1 MRGEKQYLANPV
13 PSERLHLLTVE
24 LRPEQDV
31 RVSMQLAS
39 QSGQVDQ
46 KMSPSIHAALV
57 ESLFTNP
64 APLFAGALCAAV
76 AALMTA
82 LKTGNA
88 WLWPCVAL
96 LVVSGAL
103 RALDMGYFQRK
114 KPVLT
119 PEQVT
124 RWEVR
129 YQIGAMSY
137 ALALGIWCLTALIG
151 TDDAVAHMICVS
163 VTLCY
168 VAAGG
173 GRTYGR
179 PWIFHVQ
186 MLLACGPMT
195 VALAIHGNPYYVG
208 MALLNVLFF
217 VSLRQISTS
226 LQEIFVRALIGRE
239 REAALASQF
248 DTALNN
254 MPHGLCMFRA
264 DGRLAVMNHRFSE
277 MMHLPDDLVQRGAS
291 ASDIIDACVIAG
303 SVTAASGK
311 MILAEIENTRTRDMI
326 TTDPDTARGR
336 YMSWT
341 FQPMAGGGAVLLLE
355 DITARRNAEA
365 RISHLARYDEL
376 TALPN
381 RVNFRDEIGRLLA
394 TQHGSS
400 HMSALLF
407 VDLDQFKQVNDTLGH
422 PCGDQ
427 LLCAVADRLREMLR
441 PEDFVARFGGDEF
454 VVFQQNIHSPED
466 AASLARRIVDRLS
479 ERYKIDNHLVEIG
492 ASVGIAITEPG
503 VSADTLLKNA
513 DMALYRAKADG
524 RATYCFFRD
533 EMAQIVEARR
543 ILELDLRKALANEEF
558 ELYYQ
563 PLVNLKTGR
572 ITTCEALLRWN
583 HPVRGTVSP
592 IDIIPVAEDMGLIID
607 LGRWI
612 LRKACMECMKWP
624 AGVSVAVNFSP
635 QQFHQR
641 DIMSEIR
648 YALEVSGL
656 PAERLEIE
664 ITESSLL
671 RNTQL
676 THDVLAQLHT
686 LGVRI
691 SLDDF
696 GTGYSS
702 LSYLHNFTLQKVKID
717 RSFLE
722 GIDTARPLT
731 LLRGVARLSADLGM
745 SVVVEGI
752 ETNEQLELISADG
765 TVTEAQGYLFSRPV
779 RAVRVR
785 QLLNASHGRQPPE
798 GQLHI
803 ISSRSIA

>member
-1 MRGEKQYLANPV
+1 
-13 PSERLHLLTVE
+13 
-24 LRPEQDV
+24 
-31 RVSMQLAS
+31 MQLAS
-39 QSGQVDQ
+39 QAREEPDER
-46 KMSPSIHAALV
+46 MSPSIYAALID
-57 ESLFTNP
+57 SLFQDP
-64 APLFAGALCAAV
+64 GPMFVGALCAAV
-76 AALMTA
+76 AAIMTA
-82 LKTGNA
+82 VKTGNA

-96 LVVSGAL
+96 LVVTGAL
-103 RALDMGYFQRK
+103 RALDTRQYKARK
-114 KPVLT
+114 SELT
-119 PEQVT
+119 SIEAS

-129 YQIGAMSY
+129 YQVGAMLY
-137 ALALGIWCLTALIG
+137 AAALGLWCLVAILG
-151 TDDAVAHMICVS
+151 SRDAVAHLICIS

-186 MLLACGPMT
+186 MLLACGPLT
-195 VALAIHGNPYYVG
+195 LALALYGNPYYFG

-217 VSLRQISTS
+217 FSLKHISTS
-226 LQEIFVRALIGRE
+226 LQKIFVRALIARE
-239 REAALASQF
+239 REAALAGQF

-254 MPHGLCMFRA
+254 MPHGLCMFAA
-264 DGRLAVMNHRFSE
+264 DGRLAVMNHRFGE
-277 MMHLPDDLVQRGAS
+277 MMHLSDDLTHHGAS
-291 ASDIIDACVIAG
+291 AADIVAACVGTG
-303 SVTAASGK
+303 SISAASGNL
-311 MILAEIENTRTRDMI
+311 ILAEIGNSQAKDI
-326 TTDPDTARGR
+326 TTSDPDTASDR
-336 YMSWT
+336 SLHWT
-341 FQPMAGGGAVLLLE
+341 FQRMAGGGTVVLLE
-355 DITARRNAEA
+355 DITERKIAEA

-376 TALPN
+376 TELPN
-381 RVNFRDEIGRLLA
+381 RLNFRDEIERLLVI
-394 TQHGSS
+394 S
-400 HMSALLF
+400 HNAERLSALLF
-407 VDLDQFKQVNDTLGH
+407 IDLDQFKQVNDTLGH

-427 LLCAVADRLREMLR
+427 LLCAVADRLRVMLR

-454 VVFQQNIHSPED
+454 VVFQQNIKSTEE
-466 AASLARRIVDRLS
+466 AASLARRIVDHLS
-479 ERYKIDNHLVEIG
+479 EPYKIDNHLVEIG
-492 ASVGIAITEPG
+492 ASIGIAMTSPDI
-503 VSADTLLKNA
+503 SADTLLKNA

-524 RATYCFFRD
+524 RGTFCFFRE
-533 EMAQIVEARR
+533 EMAQTVEARR

-558 ELYYQ
+558 ELFFQ
-563 PLVNLKTGR
+563 PLVNLKSGR

-592 IDIIPVAEDMGLIID
+592 VDIIPVAEDMGLIVD

-624 AGVSVAVNFSP
+624 EGVSVAVNFSP

-641 DIMSEIR
+641 DVLSEVR

-656 PAERLEIE
+656 PANRLEIE

-676 THDVLAQLHT
+676 THDVLSQLRT
-686 LGVRI
+686 IGVRI

-702 LSYLHNFTLQKVKID
+702 LSYLHNFPLQKVKID

-722 GIDTARPLT
+722 GIDTDRPLT

-779 RAVRVR
+779 PAVRVR
-785 QLLNASHGRQPPE
+785 QLLNASHGRRWPDEKILGLP
-798 GQLHI
+798 
-803 ISSRSIA
+803 SRSIA

>member
-1 MRGEKQYLANPV
+1 
-13 PSERLHLLTVE
+13 
-24 LRPEQDV
+24 
-31 RVSMQLAS
+31 MQLAS
-39 QSGQVDQ
+39 ETGDPDE
-46 KMSPSIHAALV
+46 KMPPSIYAALID
-57 ESLFTNP
+57 SLFQDP
-64 APLFAGALCAAV
+64 GPLFAGALCAA
-76 AALMTA
+76 AGAIMTA
-82 LKTGNA
+82 VKTGNP
-88 WLWPCVAL
+88 WLWPSVAL
-96 LVVSGAL
+96 LVVTGAV
-103 RALDMGYFQRK
+103 RALDTRRYRQRNC
-114 KPVLT
+114 VLT
-119 PEQVT
+119 SNEAA

-129 YQIGAMSY
+129 YQFGAMLY
-137 ALALGIWCLTALIG
+137 AAALGLWCVVTLLG
-151 TDDAVAHMICVS
+151 SSDAVAHMIAIS

-186 MLLACGPMT
+186 MLLACGPLT
-195 VALAIHGNPYYVG
+195 LALALYGSPYYFG
-208 MALLNVLFF
+208 MAVLNVLFF
-217 VSLRQISTS
+217 LALKHISTS
-226 LQEIFVRALIGRE
+226 LQKIFVRALVARE

-264 DGRLAVMNHRFSE
+264 DGRLAVVNHRFSA
-277 MMHLPDDLVQRGAS
+277 MMNLRDDLVHRGAG
-291 ASDIIDACVIAG
+291 APEIVDACVSAG
-303 SVTAASGK
+303 SLSAASGR
-311 MILAEIENTRTRDMI
+311 MILSEIGNSQAKDII
-326 TTDPDTARGR
+326 TTDTSAASGR
-336 YMSWT
+336 SVAWT
-341 FQPMAGGGAVLLLE
+341 FQPMAGGGTVVLVE
-355 DITARRNAEA
+355 DITERKNAEA
-365 RISHLARYDEL
+365 RISRLARYDEL

-381 RVNFRDEIGRLLA
+381 RVNFRDEIERLLA
-394 TQHGSS
+394 IS
-400 HMSALLF
+400 HNAERLSALLF

-454 VVFQQNIHSPED
+454 VVFQQNILSNED
-466 AASLARRIVDRLS
+466 AAGLARRIVDRLS

-492 ASVGIAITEPG
+492 ASVGIAMTSPAGI
-503 VSADTLLKNA
+503 SADTLLKNA

-524 RATYCFFRD
+524 RGTFCFFRD
-533 EMAQIVEARR
+533 EMAQTVEARR
-543 ILELDLRKALANEEF
+543 ILELDLRKALAHEEF
-558 ELYYQ
+558 ELFYQ
-563 PLVNLKTGR
+563 PLVNLKSGR
-572 ITTCEALLRWN
+572 IATCEALLRWN

-592 IDIIPVAEDMGLIID
+592 IDIIPVAEDMGLIVD

-624 AGVSVAVNFSP
+624 EGVSVAVNFSP

-641 DIMSEIR
+641 DVLSEVR

-656 PAERLEIE
+656 PAHRLEIE

-676 THDVLAQLHT
+676 THDVLSQLHMI
-686 LGVRI
+686 GVRI

-702 LSYLHNFTLQKVKID
+702 LSYLHNFPLQKVKID

-722 GIDTARPLT
+722 GIDSDRPLT

-752 ETNEQLELISADG
+752 ETNEQLELISVDG
-765 TVTEAQGYLFSRPV
+765 TVSEAQGYLFSRPV
-779 RAVRVR
+779 PAVRIR
-785 QLLNASHGRQPPE
+785 QLLNASHGRRPPDE
-798 GQLHI
+798 KLLELP
-803 ISSRSIA
+803 SRSIA

>member
-1 MRGEKQYLANPV
+1 
-13 PSERLHLLTVE
+13 
-24 LRPEQDV
+24 
-31 RVSMQLAS
+31 MQL
-39 QSGQVDQ
+39 VDQ
-46 KMSPSIHAALV
+46 KKRSNREEMEPVLYAALV
-57 ESLFTNP
+57 DSMCQNFWPML
-64 APLFAGALCAAV
+64 LGSSCAAV
-76 AALMTA
+76 AALLTA
-82 LKTGNA
+82 LKTGNIL
-88 WLWPCVAL
+88 LWPCAVL
-96 LVVSGAL
+96 IIGIGTF
-103 RALDMGYFQRK
+103 RAFQMRK
-114 KPVLT
+114 YERRTSVLT
-119 PEQVT
+119 FEQAKH
-124 RWEVR
+124 WEPR
-129 YQIGAMSY
+129 YAIGAMLY
-137 ALALGIWCLTALIG
+137 AAVLGIWCFITIFG
-151 TDDAVAHMICVS
+151 NDDAVAHLVCVA
-163 VTLCY
+163 VTIGY
-168 VAAGG
+168 TAGG
-173 GRTYGR
+173 AARNYGR
-179 PWIFHVQ
+179 PKLIQHHILLSCVPMSLALALHGGFYYIGLA
-186 MLLACGPMT
+186 MLL
-195 VALAIHGNPYYVG
+195 
-208 MALLNVLFF
+208 VLFF
-217 VSLRQISTS
+217 IGLKDINLSLHA
-226 LQEIFVRALIGRE
+226 IFVKALTSSF
-239 REAALASQF
+239 REAALAGQF

-277 MMHLPDDLVQRGAS
+277 MMQLSDDLLQRGAS
-291 ASDIIDACVIAG
+291 APDIIAACVAAG
-303 SVTAASGK
+303 SISAASGR
-311 MILAEIENTRTRDMI
+311 MILSEIENTQARDMI
-326 TTDPDTARGR
+326 TTDPDVTRDR
-336 YMSWT
+336 SLSWT
-341 FQPMAGGGAVLLLE
+341 FQAMLGGGAVVLVE
-355 DITARRNAEA
+355 DITERRHAEA

-394 TQHGSS
+394 IQQGAEQL
-400 HMSALLF
+400 SALLF

-454 VVFQQNIHSPED
+454 VVFQQNIHSADD
-466 AASLARRIVDRLS
+466 AAGLARRIVDRLS

-492 ASVGIAITEPG
+492 ASVGIAMTSRG

-524 RATYCFFRD
+524 RGTFCFFRD
-533 EMAQIVEARR
+533 EMAQVVEARR

-558 ELYYQ
+558 ELFYQ
-563 PLVNLKTGR
+563 PLVNLKSGR
-572 ITTCEALLRWN
+572 ISTCEALLRWN

-592 IDIIPVAEDMGLIID
+592 IDIIPVAEDMGLIVD

-624 AGVSVAVNFSP
+624 EGVSVAVNFSP

-641 DIMSEIR
+641 DVLSEVR

-656 PAERLEIE
+656 PADRLEIE

-671 RNTQL
+671 RNTQV
-676 THDVLAQLHT
+676 THDVLSQLHS

-702 LSYLHNFTLQKVKID
+702 LSYLHNFPLQKVKID

-722 GIDTARPLT
+722 GIDSDRPLT

-765 TVTEAQGYLFSRPV
+765 TVSEVQGYLFSRPV
-779 RAVRVR
+779 PATRVR
-785 QLLNASHGRQPPE
+785 QLLNVSHGRRLPE
-798 GQLHI
+798 EPLQVVP
-803 ISSRSIA
+803 SRSIA